1 MPHMNEVF
9 ELLESAKNYLISQD
23 ALIALQVGSSDIMVL
38 ELVEKIDQILHEWEM
53 LKTGNLAR
61 T

>member
-23 ALIALQVGSSDIMVL
+23 ALIALRVGSSDIMVL

>member
-9 ELLESAKNYLISQD
+9 ELLESAKNHLISQD
-23 ALIALQVGSSDIMVL
+23 ALIALKVGSSDTMVL
-38 ELVEKIDQILHEWEM
+38 ELVEKIDQILHEWKM

-61 T
+61 A

>member
-9 ELLESAKNYLISQD
+9 ELLESAKNHLISQD
-23 ALIALQVGSSDIMVL
+23 ALIALKVGSSDIMVL